1 MICFTMLFQ
10 MGSTGNAL
18 RERTGDNGKSSVN
31 YPHTDAILSMYENFV
46 QQMREHFSKVDQCLL
61 LDMVKYQTF
70 YKDWDGSVLLKLVY
84 PSTNVDLESK
94 KNWVFTRFNRVA
106 SIEEDRTLR
115 FKGIRIY
122 LHVLEGIIEEDRDI
136 EFITGSATLTS
147 SDSYSA

>member
-1 MICFTMLFQ
+1 MRCANARET
-10 MGSTGNAL
+10 MGSHL
-18 RERTGDNGKSSVN
+18 SII
-31 YPHTDAILSMYENFV
+31 HTYAILSMYENFV
-46 QQMREHFSKVDQCLL
+46 QQMREHFSKVDQRLL

>member
-1 MICFTMLFQ
+1 
-10 MGSTGNAL
+10 
-18 RERTGDNGKSSVN
+18 
-31 YPHTDAILSMYENFV
+31 MYENFV
-46 QQMREHFSKVDQCLL
+46 QQMREHFSKVDQRLL